1 MLSLPCTY
9 FVKGCRG
16 VNVINRVK
24 LADAIRYVE
33 YQIKDTE
40 YFMIEP
46 ISFLKEAIKERK
58 VIPLFYFDGH
68 ATITEAYRT
77 KFKDIRQTMR
87 LSGYFTAPHSLQE
100 HEGTL
105 TNYGFELD
113 KTHITISQA
122 IVYDLDFI
130 DVIQF
135 TAPFQ
140 KGEFIEPSF
149 HDHIQIKRNDIVSL
163 YVHKPF
169 LDDMKMYYASDSNP
183 RTIYDKIEV
192 KTEDL
197 HFELSHLKALFSLKG
212 DKIPAPTVTQTQ
224 PPNNEQLI
232 KELAAAKAE
241 IADLKNQLE
250 QAKAKL
256 ADKPADDLKDVPHQS
271 YRTVA
276 RVMYAMAQLAKVDN
290 SKPFSQNKPS
300 LNASI
305 TTILQNDGVPLE
317 SEAVGKWLSRINDI
331 KPLK

>member
-1 MLSLPCTY
+1 
-9 FVKGCRG
+9 

-58 VIPLFYFDGH
+58 VVPLFYFDGH

-87 LSGYFTAPHSLQE
+87 LSGYFTAPYSLQE
-100 HEGTL
+100 HEGAL

-140 KGEFIEPSF
+140 KGEFVEPSF
-149 HDHIQIKRNDIVSL
+149 HDHIQIKRNDLVSL

-212 DKIPAPTVTQTQ
+212 DKIPVPTVTQTQ
-224 PPNNEQLI
+224 PPSNEQLI

-241 IADLKNQLE
+241 IADLEEQLK
-250 QAKAKL
+250 QAKAEQ
-256 ADKPADDLKDVPHQS
+256 ADAPADDKELPSKSQAG
-271 YRTVA
+271 VA
-276 RVMYAMAQLAKVDN
+276 RMLYA
-290 SKPFSQNKPS
+290 
-300 LNASI
+300 
-305 TTILQNDGVPLE
+305 ILTEHGYDLSPMKGKGVANDMIVSAANTHGTSVTRNFV
-317 SEAVGKWLSRINDI
+317 ADWLIRAREVKINNT
-331 KPLK
+331 K

>member
-1 MLSLPCTY
+1 M
-9 FVKGCRG
+9 
-16 VNVINRVK
+16 INRVK

-58 VIPLFYFDGH
+58 VIPLFHFDGH

-87 LSGYFTAPHSLQE
+87 LSGYFTAPYSLQE

-140 KGEFIEPSF
+140 KGEFVEPSF
-149 HDHIQIKRNDIVSL
+149 HDHIQIKRNDLVSL

-197 HFELSHLKALFSLKG
+197 HFELSHLKALFSSKG

-224 PPNNEQLI
+224 PPSNEQLI

-241 IADLKNQLE
+241 IDYLEEQLK
-250 QAKAKL
+250 QAKAEQSD
-256 ADKPADDLKDVPHQS
+256 APADDKELS
-271 YRTVA
+271 YKSQAGVA
-276 RVMYAMAQLAKVDN
+276 RMLYA
-290 SKPFSQNKPS
+290 
-300 LNASI
+300 
-305 TTILQNDGVPLE
+305 ILTEHGYDLSPMKGKGVANDMIVSAANTHGTSVTRNFV
-317 SEAVGKWLSRINDI
+317 ADWLIRAREVKINNT
-331 KPLK
+331 K

>member
-1 MLSLPCTY
+1 MS
-9 FVKGCRG
+9 
-16 VNVINRVK
+16 VINRVK

-58 VIPLFYFDGH
+58 VIPLFHFDGH

-87 LSGYFTAPHSLQE
+87 LSGYFTAPYSLQE
-100 HEGTL
+100 YEGIL

-140 KGEFIEPSF
+140 KGEFVEPNF
-149 HDHIQIKRNDIVSL
+149 HDHIQIKRNDLVSL

-169 LDDMKMYYASDSNP
+169 LDDMEMYYASDSNP
-183 RTIYDKIEV
+183 RIIYDKIEV

-197 HFELSHLKALFSLKG
+197 HFELSHLKALFSSKG
-212 DKIPAPTVTQTQ
+212 DKIPAPTVTQTE
-224 PPNNEQLI
+224 PPNNDQLI
-232 KELAAAKAE
+232 KELAAAKAQ
-241 IADLKNQLE
+241 ITDLKNQLA
-250 QAKAKL
+250 QAKAEL
-256 ADKPADDLKDVPHQS
+256 ATTPADEADLNPKTLSAVTRLLNVLF
-271 YRTVA
+271 YK
-276 RVMYAMAQLAKVDN
+276 AQLDITAH
-290 SKPFSQNKPS
+290 QGTTNKNIVS
-300 LNASI
+300 SSINLNAKI
-305 TTILQNDGVPLE
+305 TEKPVSHWIKQVQQL
-317 SEAVGKWLSRINDI
+317 RIDTQDRNH
-331 KPLK
+331 